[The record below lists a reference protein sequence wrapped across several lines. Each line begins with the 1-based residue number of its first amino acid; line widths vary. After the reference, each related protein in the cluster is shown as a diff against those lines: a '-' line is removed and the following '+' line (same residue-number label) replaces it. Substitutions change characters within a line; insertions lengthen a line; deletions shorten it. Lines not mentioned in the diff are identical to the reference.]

1 LANDNFDPLI
11 GPASEVLVS
20 LCIPTFNGS
29 DCIRQTIQTCISQ
42 THRNIEIIVS
52 DDQSSDDTIPIIRS
66 FNDARI
72 VILPAHE
79 RSDPASN
86 WNRTI
91 NAAKGQFIKI
101 MGQDDLLYSNCIEI
115 ELEAL
120 VSSYKFNPSFCFSSR
135 SIIDDSNRVLIRSRG
150 WVPTTKICSLE
161 EVVQKVVRTGGNP
174 IGEPVVGLIATNAI
188 RQTQGFTGQYLI
200 DLNMWF
206 ELLKLGPAVHTSQ
219 TLMSFRIGRSS
230 WSFRLKDSQT
240 VEMLTFMKYLNNLY
254 PEIVTKFDLLIGT
267 VLAYLKPKLRI
278 ALISMRAKKQIRLRT
293 DS

>member
-1 LANDNFDPLI
+1 
-11 GPASEVLVS
+11 
-20 LCIPTFNGS
+20 
-29 DCIRQTIQTCISQ
+29 
-42 THRNIEIIVS
+42 
-52 DDQSSDDTIPIIRS
+52 
-66 FNDARI
+66 
-72 VILPAHE
+72 VILPTQE
-79 RSDPASN
+79 RSNPASN

-101 MGQDDLLYSNCIEI
+101 LGQDDLLYSNCIEI
-115 ELEAL
+115 ELETL
-120 VSSYKFNPSFCFSSR
+120 LSSYKVNPSFCFSSR
-135 SIIDDSNRVLIRSRG
+135 SIIDDSNRELIRSRG

-161 EVVQKVVRTGGNP
+161 EVAQKVVRTGGNP

-206 ELLKLGPAVHTSQ
+206 ELLKLGPAVHTNQ

-240 VEMLTFMKYLNNLY
+240 VEMITFIRYLKNSY
-254 PEIVTKFDLLIGT
+254 PEFVTRFDLLIGT

-278 ALISMRAKKQIRLRT
+278 ALISMRAKN
-293 DS
+293 